1 MSSPIELTGTRSASL
16 SRGAAV
22 ETIVPSMIS
31 MKKQPAT
38 RKPTRRYLASITVRH
53 PLPPLRIHD
62 DRSSQIY
69 TNHRA
74 VSVEPRSVR
83 DDDFDLDVHFSALLR
98 TPGPLHEMKDPA
110 CRVWPG
116 LREGE
121 ERGCSWRVSRARPVA
136 PAGPALG

>member
-1 MSSPIELTGTRSASL
+1 MSSPIELTGTRRASP

-22 ETIVPSMIS
+22 ETIVPAMPP
-31 MKKQPAT
+31 KKNHPAT
-38 RKPTRRYLASITVRH
+38 RTPPRRCLASITVRH
-53 PLPPLRIHD
+53 PLPPLSIHD
-62 DRSSQIY
+62 DRSSQTY

-110 CRVWPG
+110 CKVWPV

-121 ERGCSWRVSRARPVA
+121 ARGCSWRVSRPRPVA